1 MYVLRL
7 HVLRLLFVV
16 LLGYHCKFLL
26 KPKGKIRKPKQKPQN
41 KNQNQ
46 NTIFIGT
53 CIGDSSEKDVIQMY
67 ITTSTY
73 IVRLR

>member
-7 HVLRLLFVV
+7 HVLRLLFGVI
-16 LLGYHCKFLL
+16 LGNHCKFLL

-41 KNQNQ
+41 KNKAQ
-46 NTIFIGT
+46 NTIFIST

-73 IVRLR
+73 S

>member
-7 HVLRLLFVV
+7 HVLRLLFGVI
-16 LLGYHCKFLL
+16 LGNHCKFLL

-41 KNQNQ
+41 KNRNQ

-67 ITTSTY
+67 TTRSTY
-73 IVRLR
+73 S